1 MKTILFILGTLVG
14 AYCSPAVLTIAHACA
29 DCSITAF
36 HAIVRLVA

>member
-14 AYCSPAVLTIAHACA
+14 AYCSPTVLTIAHACA
-29 DCSITAF
+29 DCGATAF